1 MFCFP
6 FIMLLET
13 MIKPCDGFF
22 CGCLLFIYAWTTF
35 SLIVHVMVAD
45 LGEMST
51 LEDSIKAALCKVQT
65 ALYTFLCTLI

>member
-1 MFCFP
+1 
-6 FIMLLET
+6 MLLET
-13 MIKPCDGFF
+13 IIKPCDGFF
-22 CGCLLFIYAWTTF
+22 CGCLLFIYTWTTF